1 MSFYNFGRAVTTA
14 FVRIIYRLRFEGLE
28 NVPEDRGFILCSN
41 HISDLDPILVAIR
54 VKPQCFFM
62 AKEELFKIPVLASIV
77 RALGAF
83 PVARGKGDTAA
94 IDHAVDVVNSGH
106 VLAIFPA
113 GTRTKDGKLLKLKS
127 GAIVVASKTG
137 GDLLP
142 CVIKKGRRKF
152 LRRTVTVKYGKV
164 IPNEAL
170 GLTGTS
176 PSEIKQANKL
186 LTATLTGMLEE
197 IHD

>member
-1 MSFYNFGRAVTTA
+1 MSFYNFGRVVTTA
-14 FVRIIYRLRFEGLE
+14 FVHLIYRFRVEGLE
-28 NVPEDRGFILCSN
+28 NIPDNRGFILCSN

-54 VKPQCFFM
+54 VRPQCYFM
-62 AKEELFKIPVLASIV
+62 AKEELFHIPVLAAIV
-77 RALGAF
+77 KALGAF

-94 IDHAVDVVNSGH
+94 IQHAIQVVNSGH
-106 VLAIFPA
+106 VLAIFPE

-127 GAIVVASKTG
+127 GALVVASKTG
-137 GDLLP
+137 GDILP

-164 IPNEAL
+164 IPNETL
-170 GLTGTS
+170 GLSGTS
-176 PSEIKQANKL
+176 PSELKQANKL

>member
-1 MSFYNFGRAVTTA
+1 MSFYTFGRAVTNA
-14 FVRIIYRLRFEGLE
+14 FVHLIYNLKFEGLE

-62 AKEELFKIPVLASIV
+62 AKEELFHIPILGPIV

-94 IDHAVDVVNSGH
+94 IDRAVEVVNSGH
-106 VLAIFPA
+106 VLAIFPE

-142 CVIKKGRRKF
+142 CVVKKGKRKF
-152 LRRTVTVKYGKV
+152 LRRTVTIKYGKV
-164 IPNEAL
+164 ISNETL
-170 GLTGTS
+170 GITGTA
-176 PSEIKQANKL
+176 PSELKQANKL

>member
-1 MSFYNFGRAVTTA
+1 MSFYTFGRAVTNA
-14 FVRIIYRLRFEGLE
+14 IAHLLYHLRFEGLE
-28 NVPEDRGFILCSN
+28 NVPEDKGFILCSN
-41 HISDLDPILVAIR
+41 HISDFDPILVAIR

-62 AKEELFKIPVLASIV
+62 AKAELFKFPPVAAII
-77 RALGAF
+77 RGLGAF
-83 PVARGKGDTAA
+83 PVARGKGDTTA

-106 VLAIFPA
+106 VLAIFPE
-113 GTRTKDGKLLKLKS
+113 GTRSRDGKLLKLKS

-142 CVIKKGRRKF
+142 CVVKKGKRKF
-152 LRRTVTVKYGKV
+152 LRRTVTVKYGKL

-170 GLTGTS
+170 GITGTS
-176 PSEIKQANKL
+176 PSELKQANKL

>member
-1 MSFYNFGRAVTTA
+1 MSFYNFGRAVTNA
-14 FVRIIYRLRFEGLE
+14 FVHLLYHLKFEGLE
-28 NVPEDRGFILCSN
+28 NIPEDRGFILCSN
-41 HISDLDPILVAIR
+41 HISDLDPILVAVR

-62 AKEELFKIPVLASIV
+62 AKEELFHIPILASIV

-94 IDHAVDVVNSGH
+94 IDRAVEVVNSGH
-106 VLAIFPA
+106 VLAIFPE

-142 CVIKKGRRKF
+142 CVVKKGKRKI

-164 IPNEAL
+164 ISNQTL
-170 GLTGTS
+170 GITGTS
-176 PSEIKQANKL
+176 PSELKQANKL

>member
-1 MSFYNFGRAVTTA
+1 MSFYNFGRVVTTA
-14 FVRIIYRLRFEGLE
+14 FVRLIYRLRFEGLE
-28 NVPEDRGFILCSN
+28 NIPEGRGFILCSN

-54 VKPQCFFM
+54 VKPQCYFM
-62 AKEELFKIPVLASIV
+62 AKEELFKIPVLSTIV

-94 IDHAVDVVNSGH
+94 IDHAINVVNSGR
-106 VLAIFPA
+106 VR
-113 GTRTKDGKLLKLKS
+113 TRTKDGRLLKLKS

-142 CVIKKGRRKF
+142 CVIKKGQRKF

-186 LTATLTGMLEE
+186 LTATLTGMLEA

>member
-1 MSFYNFGRAVTTA
+1 MTTA
-14 FVRIIYRLRFEGLE
+14 FVHLIYRFRAEGLE
-28 NVPEDRGFILCSN
+28 NIPDERGFILCSN

-54 VKPQCFFM
+54 VKPQCYFM
-62 AKEELFKIPVLASIV
+62 AKEELFHIPVLSTIV
-77 RALGAF
+77 KALGAF

-94 IDHAVDVVNSGH
+94 IQHAIRVVQSGH
-106 VLAIFPA
+106 VLAIFPE

-127 GAIVVASKTG
+127 GALVVAAKTG
-137 GDLLP
+137 GDILP

-170 GLTGTS
+170 GLTGTF
-176 PSEIKQANKL
+176 PSELKQANKL
-186 LTATLTGMLEE
+186 LTDTLTGMLEE